1 MFIPIPIIF
10 MFMAIYF
17 SLIVKNDN
25 NPSLYKKID
34 KSIDDFSKLSTNKQM
49 ETIIR
54 IIIGIITYCI
64 IFCGFIFI
72 MVQTSKQ
79 IHKMNYDLITQIQ
92 SRQRKR

>member
-25 NPSLYKKID
+25 DQSLCKKIN
-34 KSIDDFSKLSTNKQM
+34 KSVDDFSKLSTNKQL
-49 ETIIR
+49 ETIVK
-54 IIIGIITYCI
+54 IIIGIIIYCI
-64 IFCGFIFI
+64 IFYGFIFI

-79 IHKMNYDLITQIQ
+79 IREMNYDLITKIQ
-92 SRQRKR
+92 SRQRER